1 MQTVAPRLVMV
12 PAMPPVAIPPL
23 GMRTLAALR
32 RPPLLPV
39 AQVGL
44 VAIASVAIPLVGL
57 VLRVLLIRAPIP
69 PTPPTPMETLAVPAT
84 VVLPVTAGLLG
95 MGLLLLPL
103 LPVLAGMRVT
113 PRALAGTPA
122 SLVPRV
128 ALRTRRPRL
137 AGMLVTAVTPAAT
150 AAPAAQAMVPL
161 VPRMA
166 EQVVPPPTADRAAP
180 PVALLV
186 AQGLVRQDPARPPTA
201 EPRPTVGR
209 VVQAPAGLRALAIAV
224 RLVVVTAGRPRLVLA
239 RVVPVMLPAVLV
251 TPRVTRAAVL
261 AVPEAAVPVVMV
273 LVRPERV
280 AQVRPLRPVART
292 VALAGPV
299 APARAVPVVMLRVVP
314 VRLVRP
320 APVVRVRAG
329 RVVTP
334 TLPAVPVRAGLVVT
348 APARVGTPLRVGS
361 PRSVVR
367 RRPARRL
374 APPVVTLRR
383 TVEMPPERQGARPP
397 RRVTVRSVGR
407 AVTPGR
413 VVLVPSAVRAA
424 LVALAVPAVPRPPAA
439 VVRVLPTTPAST
451 LVQRLRRRVALVVTT
466 RRARRPGLRRI
477 TVTRPGPD
485 RPTPAIRRPVLPRT
499 GSAPMAVSTSAARIS
514 VWRTSGITTRAWS
527 TTVTFSAC

>member
-1 MQTVAPRLVMV
+1 
-12 PAMPPVAIPPL
+12 
-23 GMRTLAALR
+23 
-32 RPPLLPV
+32 
-39 AQVGL
+39 
-44 VAIASVAIPLVGL
+44 
-57 VLRVLLIRAPIP
+57 
-69 PTPPTPMETLAVPAT
+69 
-84 VVLPVTAGLLG
+84 
-95 MGLLLLPL
+95 
-103 LPVLAGMRVT
+103 
-113 PRALAGTPA
+113 
-122 SLVPRV
+122 
-128 ALRTRRPRL
+128 
-137 AGMLVTAVTPAAT
+137 MLVTAVTPAAT

-261 AVPEAAVPVVMV
+261 AVPEAAVPVVMLQVPPERAEPPRVAPGRAGPLPAVTAVRVVLPTPV
-273 LVRPERV
+273 LVRPVRV
-280 AQVRPLRPVART
+280 AQVRPPRPVART

-299 APARAVPVVMLRVVP
+299 APARAVPVVVLRVVP
-314 VRLVRP
+314 VRRVRP

-424 LVALAVPAVPRPPAA
+424 LVALAVPAVPRPRVA
-439 VVRVLPTTPAST
+439 VARVRPTTPAST
-451 LVQRLRRRVALVVTT
+451 PVQRLRPRVVLVVTT

-477 TVTRPGPD
+477 TVTRPGPA
-485 RPTPAIRRPVLPRT
+485 RPTPAISITANGQCADGGINIGGQNLGVANIGNNNKSLVNNGDVLGVLIQKLG
-499 GSAPMAVSTSAARIS
+499 GSKPAGGSSKD
-514 VWRTSGITTRAWS
+514 ITTTINSQGNVGNAVGQAAVGKGS
-527 TTVTFSAC
+527 KPNQNNSQTFISQ